1 MSSDGVYTPAP
12 IRHGSGCGGSGD
24 LGGHE
29 RVVQQVKEAGVSL
42 RYPMLEGQQ
51 QLLAACVEPRL
62 TRAELEA
69 KAQGLWSAVEPGDN
83 DRVDRQALAAILRAV
98 PPEMLSTLAIK
109 ETVQEAW
116 QAIKIRRIGVRR
128 VREANE
134 QQLRREFA
142 DMCFKDGESV
152 DDFSLRLCGPANNLH
167 TLGDE
172 ITEAEVVK
180 KLLHVVPENLQQ
192 IAISIETLL
201 ELTRCPLKS
210 ASCGRAT
217 ATTSMPTAG
226 YSTRRKNGWLSSREL
241 LLWRQWRPPGLRTW
255 EEENN
260 GASKE
265 TQPKSND
272 AGRNPGNCTY
282 CGKRGHWAKDCR
294 SKPKPQ
300 QAHVAQEDDEGPTLL
315 LARAELDSV
324 PTLPLPVPP
333 LPRATP
339 ATPPQS
345 KPLEV
350 VQAKVF
356 ASLDDAAERSQRRW
370 ILDTG
375 ATNHMTGSRSLF
387 AELDTAITGTVK
399 FGDGLVVSIEG
410 RDTILFACKTG
421 EHRALTGVYF
431 IPRLTANIVSLRQ
444 IDEAG
449 SKVLIYHEVLRIWD
463 PQGRL
468 LVRVDRSR
476 SRLVTPRNLALNFR
490 TILCIKS
497 LSRTSQDT
505 QNDK

>member
-180 KLLHVVPENLQQ
+180 KLLH
-192 IAISIETLL
+192 
-201 ELTRCPLKS
+201 
-210 ASCGRAT
+210 
-217 ATTSMPTAG
+217 
-226 YSTRRKNGWLSSREL
+226 REL

-468 LVRVDRSR
+468 LVRDQPGYTKR
-476 SRLVTPRNLALNFR
+476 
-490 TILCIKS
+490 
-497 LSRTSQDT
+497 
-505 QNDK
+505 

>member
-1 MSSDGVYTPAP
+1 M
-12 IRHGSGCGGSGD
+12 
-24 LGGHE
+24 
-29 RVVQQVKEAGVSL
+29 
-42 RYPMLEGQQ
+42 
-51 QLLAACVEPRL
+51 
-62 TRAELEA
+62 
-69 KAQGLWSAVEPGDN
+69 
-83 DRVDRQALAAILRAV
+83 
-98 PPEMLSTLAIK
+98 
-109 ETVQEAW
+109 
-116 QAIKIRRIGVRR
+116 
-128 VREANE
+128 
-134 QQLRREFA
+134 
-142 DMCFKDGESV
+142 
-152 DDFSLRLCGPANNLH
+152 
-167 TLGDE
+167 
-172 ITEAEVVK
+172 
-180 KLLHVVPENLQQ
+180 
-192 IAISIETLL
+192 
-201 ELTRCPLKS
+201 
-210 ASCGRAT
+210 
-217 ATTSMPTAG
+217 
-226 YSTRRKNGWLSSREL
+226 
-241 LLWRQWRPPGLRTW
+241 W

-272 AGRNPGNCTY
+272 AGRNPGNCTN

-324 PTLPLPVPP
+324 PTPPLPVPP

-350 VQAKVF
+350 VEAKVF

-410 RDTILFACKTG
+410 RDTVLFACKTG

-449 SKVLIYHEVLRIWD
+449 SKVLIYHEVPQIWD
-463 PQGRL
+463 LQGRL

-497 LSRTSQDT
+497 LSRTSQGT